1 MKNSTI
7 SNFFFKKWF
16 FPFLILIF
24 FCSQSS
30 YAQEREKEVPQD
42 FKSKFFIKIGVSN
55 DYDLTPY
62 WGHNY
67 SLGYGKNISKNLSLN
82 IFYAH
87 CQTNTLK
94 GSVYYAKYLY
104 PDNPMTISYVNKYL
118 GITRGEYFNGA
129 TENGLSAHDIFCI
142 KAAYDFRLG
151 KHIYISPF
159 LGLAFGWSKLS
170 TIFLDSANF
179 VNDKLVGGSVGFSYE
194 QGKVFGPDMGINIG
208 YSFKN
213 KHHQLFF
220 EPELILLNTPGN
232 PVRLSTYEAAQFSF
246 GYNYKF

>member
-1 MKNSTI
+1 MVTI
-7 SNFFFKKWF
+7 FFKKGLC
-16 FPFLILIF
+16 PFLILML
-24 FCSQSS
+24 SGLEPS
-30 YAQEREKEVPQD
+30 YAQSTERINQQF
-42 FKSKFFIKIGVSN
+42 FKSKFFIKVGVSS

-62 WGHNY
+62 WGYNY
-67 SLGYGKNISKNLSLN
+67 SLGYGRNIWKNLSLN
-82 IFYAH
+82 IFYTH
-87 CQTNTLK
+87 SQTNTLK
-94 GSVYYAKYLY
+94 GAVYYGKYLY
-104 PDNPMTISYVNKYL
+104 PDNPVTISYVNKYL

-129 TENGLSAHDIFCI
+129 TENGLSVHDILCI
-142 KAAYDFRLG
+142 KVAYDFRLG

-159 LGLAFGWSKLS
+159 LGLAYGWSKLS

-208 YSFKN
+208 YTFKN